1 VRVEAITGL
10 SEEQVAEL
18 TSRVTTHLGASDVAR
33 PGGRPCALDLYWS
46 IVLVVHLLRK
56 NPTQQ
61 VAAAFFNVSQATVSR
76 RWDLLRPILAV
87 VLEDLVEPARTRIG
101 RYGTALVDGTICPTW
116 DWKHVPHLYSTK
128 AGYSGI
134 NVQIACDLGGSIA
147 AIGPIPVPGARHD
160 AHAYSASGLKDM
172 LAGLHTQADLGYVGV
187 EGIDLIPTK
196 RRPGQA
202 KLAPY
207 YASFNISLAGIRAA
221 AERAVAH
228 VKTWRMLSE
237 EGGRFRP
244 PLEKFA
250 ETLAAITGLLNL
262 RRFFNPTF
270 E

>member
-1 VRVEAITGL
+1 MHVEAITGL

-18 TSRVTTHLGASDVAR
+18 TTRVARHLGTSDLAR
-33 PGGRPCALDLYWS
+33 PGGRPCALDLYRS

-56 NPTQQ
+56 NPTQE

-87 VLEDLVEPARTRIG
+87 VLDDLVEPARTRIG

-116 DWKHVPHLYSTK
+116 DWKHIPNLYSTK
-128 AGYSGI
+128 AGYPGI
-134 NVQIACDLGGSIA
+134 NVQIACDLAGAIA

-160 AHAYSASGLKDM
+160 AYAYGASGLKDM

-187 EGIDLIPTK
+187 EGIDLIPIK
-196 RRPGQA
+196 RRPGQV
-202 KLAPY
+202 KLDPYDAP
-207 YASFNISLAGIRAA
+207 FNTSLAAIRAA
-221 AERAVAH
+221 VERAVAH

-237 EGGRFRP
+237 EAGRFRP

-262 RRFFNPTF
+262 RRFFKPAF